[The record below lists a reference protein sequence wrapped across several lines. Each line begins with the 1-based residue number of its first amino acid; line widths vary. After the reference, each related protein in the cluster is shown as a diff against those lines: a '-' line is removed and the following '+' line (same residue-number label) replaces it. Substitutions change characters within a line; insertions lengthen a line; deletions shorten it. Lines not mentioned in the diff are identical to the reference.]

1 VSSPAH
7 GSSVREHP
15 TLSTLARFG
24 MRMGL
29 DRMRHFL
36 ESIGSPHRAV
46 PVIHIAGTNGKGST
60 TRMVGS
66 MLRTAGYRVG
76 EYTSPH
82 LQHINERIHV
92 NGEPISDT
100 ALNALLSEIDQS
112 RQRWAAGLDDFV
124 PIDRV
129 LTYFELMTA
138 AAFTHFAN
146 QSLDVAVIEVGLG
159 GRLDA
164 TNVVDPVV
172 TAITSIGLDHVDQLG
187 NDISA
192 IAGEKSGIIKNGRP
206 VVVGAMSD
214 EALRVVRAIAH
225 EHNATLYANEEAWRV
240 EPGRDGVFSWTFDGA
255 TEHGLRTALVG
266 DHQMLNAGVALT
278 ILGAIRDRFPT
289 PDWGHVVRGLAEVC
303 HPGRME
309 WLEPTLLVDSA
320 HNVQGASA
328 LATHLRG
335 LPRDGRRTL
344 LLGAS
349 NDKDPRA
356 MMGPLARHVDRVLT
370 THCSHPRATSA
381 GDLAQKLVDVKI
393 PVLPAGPIEDAL
405 DEARAEGD
413 TVIVAGSIFLAGAV
427 RELVGRQ

>member
-1 VSSPAH
+1 
-7 GSSVREHP
+7 
-15 TLSTLARFG
+15 
-24 MRMGL
+24 
-29 DRMRHFL
+29 
-36 ESIGSPHRAV
+36 
-46 PVIHIAGTNGKGST
+46 
-60 TRMVGS
+60 
-66 MLRTAGYRVG
+66 MLRAAGYRVG

-82 LQHINERIHV
+82 LQDINERIHV
-92 NGEPISDT
+92 DGSPISDQ
-100 ALNALLSEIDQS
+100 ALNALLTEIDQS

-129 LTYFELMTA
+129 LTYFEMMTA

-187 NDISA
+187 TEISA
-192 IAGEKSGIIKNGRP
+192 IAGEKAGIIKNGRP
-206 VVVGAMSD
+206 VVVGAMSAD
-214 EALRVVRAIAH
+214 ALRVVRSIAH
-225 EHNATLYANEEAWRV
+225 ERNAKFYASDEAWRV
-240 EPGRDGVFSWTFDGA
+240 EPGREGVFSWTFEGK
-255 TEHGLRTALVG
+255 TEHGLRAGLVG

-278 ILGAIRDRFPT
+278 ILGCIQERFPT
-289 PDWGHVVRGLAEVC
+289 PDWGHVVRGLLEVS

-309 WLEPTLLVDSA
+309 WLDSTLLVDSA

-328 LATHLRG
+328 LATHLRE

-349 NDKDPRA
+349 EDKDPRA
-356 MMGPLARHVDRVLT
+356 MLGPLARQVDRVLT
-370 THCSHPRATSA
+370 THCSHPRATQA
-381 GDLAQKLVDVKI
+381 GDLARKLIDVKI
-393 PVLPAGPIEDAL
+393 PVLPAGPIEEAL
-405 DEARAEGD
+405 DEARVDGG
-413 TVIVAGSIFLAGAV
+413 TVIVAGSVFLAGAV

>member
-1 VSSPAH
+1 MPSIAH

-15 TLSTLARFG
+15 TLTTLARFG

-36 ESIGSPHRAV
+36 ESIGSPHKAI
-46 PVIHIAGTNGKGST
+46 PVIHVAGTNGKGST
-60 TRMVGS
+60 VRMVGS
-66 MLRTAGYRVG
+66 MLRAAGYRVG

-82 LQHINERIHV
+82 LQNINERIHV
-92 NGEPISDT
+92 DGQPISDE
-100 ALNALLSEIDQS
+100 ALNALLAEIDQS

-146 QSLDVAVIEVGLG
+146 QRLDVAVVEVGMG

-172 TAITSIGLDHVDQLG
+172 TAITSIGLDHEDQLG
-187 NDISA
+187 NDVSA
-192 IAGEKSGIIKNGRP
+192 IAGEKAGIIKNGRP

-214 EALRVVRAIAH
+214 DALRVIRAIAH
-225 EHNATLYANEEAWRV
+225 EHNANVFVNDEEWRV
-240 EPGRDGVFSWTFDGA
+240 EPGRDGVFSWTFAGT
-255 TEHGLRTALVG
+255 TEHGLRTGLAG

-278 ILGAIRDRFPT
+278 ILGAISDRFPI
-289 PDWGHVVRGLAEVC
+289 PDWGHVVRGLSETL

-309 WLEPTLLVDSA
+309 WLDAGLLVDSA

-328 LATHLRG
+328 LATHLREM
-335 LPRDGRRTL
+335 PREGRRTL

-356 MMGPLARHVDRVLT
+356 MLGPLARHVDRVLT
-370 THCSHPRATSA
+370 THCSHPRATPA
-381 GDLAQKLVDVKI
+381 GDLARKLVDVKI
-393 PVLPAGPIEDAL
+393 PVLPAGPIEEAL
-405 DEARAEGD
+405 DEARVDGD
-413 TVIVAGSIFLAGAV
+413 IVIVAGSVFLAGAV
-427 RELVGRQ
+427 RELVGR